1 MLHGIVSGMPIIVH
15 KCPTQYQ
22 ECLYTIVMQ
31 SAITAI
37 GQVAE
42 RLGTRLACTGI
53 LLVSLTYIG
62 PLVDVTCLMR
72 EHTFSES
79 IISNYI
85 FIPIFAHGIAR
96 NVVSTPCMRKQ
107 VINCSR

>member
-1 MLHGIVSGMPIIVH
+1 MQCNHLSAIEQVHPNNQTQYTGSASMLHGIVPGMPIIVH

-31 SAITAI
+31 SPITAI

-53 LLVSLTYIG
+53 SLTYIG

-72 EHTFSES
+72 EHTFS
-79 IISNYI
+79 
-85 FIPIFAHGIAR
+85 
-96 NVVSTPCMRKQ
+96 
-107 VINCSR
+107 